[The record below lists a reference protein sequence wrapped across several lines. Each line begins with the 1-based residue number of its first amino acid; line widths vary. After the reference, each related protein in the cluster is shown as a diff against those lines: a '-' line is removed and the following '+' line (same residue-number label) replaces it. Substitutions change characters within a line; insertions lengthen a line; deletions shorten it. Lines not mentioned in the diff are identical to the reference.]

1 MPSTST
7 GPVSVISDPTPSTS
21 TAATLAAATSSTVP
35 LARLGSVSV
44 LSMLRINKRSRSLSV
59 SSDDSSSSS
68 AMSPTNTGFAKC
80 KDHRGKA
87 PTVSEGD
94 LTPEV
99 IKQFVD
105 YSTNFFIAKSIFD
118 SEGPLVV
125 RQQVRNVY
133 TAFKDDCVRDW
144 ITTDRDKHLAMTFDE
159 FVVALR
165 TNFLP
170 VDWEDTLRIRIMSAI
185 FDPTRETFWVF
196 ANRLQK
202 LNSLL
207 RETPSHF
214 KPAAL
219 REQLEAK
226 MDAPLRQKYI
236 EEKLRDVLNF
246 NKWLD
251 AREIADKV
259 MRATKRPLTNS
270 SRANT
275 TSSLSSNTSSS
286 NSRSQSSSSSN
297 RPPPLTADERA
308 LLLANKGCFKCRMPF
323 AGHFSC
329 TCTKD
334 YPNAA
339 TYQPITQ
346 ARIDQFKAARARSSK
361 PAAKSSSSSTVAA
374 VTSSLTSP
382 SWEVTTAGA
391 AQSIAAVLPASL
403 IATVYHSDEDEPDD
417 VEVSLAPLSVLHLRW
432 ECTMAGPGVPEPI
445 AVSSLL
451 DDGSHLV
458 LIEESLVDRL
468 CLRRFCL
475 HEPFEV
481 AVALDNDSKRTTHL
495 SEY

>member
-1 MPSTST
+1 
-7 GPVSVISDPTPSTS
+7 
-21 TAATLAAATSSTVP
+21 
-35 LARLGSVSV
+35 
-44 LSMLRINKRSRSLSV
+44 
-59 SSDDSSSSS
+59 
-68 AMSPTNTGFAKC
+68 MSPTNTGFAKC
-80 KDHRGKA
+80 EDHRGKA

-105 YSTNFFIAKSIFD
+105 YSTDFFVAKSIFD
-118 SEGPLVV
+118 SEGPPVV

-133 TAFKDDCVRDW
+133 TAFKDDRVRDW
-144 ITTDRDKHLAMTFDE
+144 IATDRDKHLAMTFDE

-236 EEKLRDVLNF
+236 EKKLRDVLDF

-251 AREIADKV
+251 AVRIEDDARHLAEKRQREIADEV

-270 SRANT
+270 SHANT
-275 TSSLSSNTSSS
+275 TSSSSSNTSSS

-308 LLLANKGCFKCRMPF
+308 LLLANEGCFKCRTPF
-323 AGHFSC
+323 AGHFSR
-329 TCTKD
+329 TCTRD

-339 TYQPITQ
+339 TYQPVTQ

-361 PAAKSSSSSTVAA
+361 PAPKSSSSSTVAA
-374 VTSSLTSP
+374 VTSSSASP
-382 SWEVTTAGA
+382 SWEATTAGA
-391 AQSIAAVLPASL
+391 AQSVAAVLPASP
-403 IATVYHSDEDEPDD
+403 IAAVYRSDEDEPDD
-417 VEVSLAPLSVLHLRW
+417 VEVSLAPLSVPHLRW
-432 ECTMAGPGVPEPI
+432 ECTVAGPGVPEPI

-468 CLRRFCL
+468 RLRRFRL

-481 AVALDNDSKRTTHL
+481 AVALDNDSK
-495 SEY
+495 